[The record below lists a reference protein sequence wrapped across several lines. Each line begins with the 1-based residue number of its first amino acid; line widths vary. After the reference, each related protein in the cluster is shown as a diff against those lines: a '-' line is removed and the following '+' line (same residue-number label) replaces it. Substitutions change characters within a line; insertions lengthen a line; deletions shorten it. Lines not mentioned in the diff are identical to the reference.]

1 MTYRLLD
8 RMLIE
13 VLVLLKNFGKEH
25 VSVLKVKRHIS
36 HTNTI
41 KQ

>member
-13 VLVLLKNFGKEH
+13 VLVLKNLAKRTRFT
-25 VSVLKVKRHIS
+25 VLKVRRHIFPR
-36 HTNTI
+36 NTI

>member
-13 VLVLLKNFGKEH
+13 VLVLKNFGKEH

-36 HTNTI
+36 HTKTI